1 MIIMHM
7 QVIYIYIIQPRAAN
21 TITFIILP
29 HIPMHACRQLCAC
42 RDIHLR
48 IYIIHIYRR
57 QQQLQPL
64 CDQDETGDFETGTD
78 GNVASQWTQPPCID
92 IGGNGVA
99 TWRNDRG
106 IQGTCTNLHR
116 LQQHKNQRLMV
127 TYIEWQDNTWWHHFN
142 LWTADFMWSLACAPL
157 DDSL

>member
-1 MIIMHM
+1 MIIMHV
-7 QVIYIYIIQPRAAN
+7 QVIYIYILQPRAAN

-116 LQQHKNQRLMV
+116 LQQHESKAYGDLYRMTRQHLM
-127 TYIEWQDNTWWHHFN
+127 ISFQ
-142 LWTADFMWSLACAPL
+142 FMNSWLHMIPCAPL
-157 DDSL
+157 NDPL